1 VGALSLIL
9 GAVIVVQPYH
19 EVFARSAGICLGLGL
34 LLFYLC
40 ALKEHVVAPQDR
52 QSGRILLAW
61 SLIVPPAF
69 LVVALRLLTG
79 AHLRWSNPI
88 YRLLE
93 NRSLWHLGFWEWIIS
108 GAVFSFL
115 YAATLFLPQDL

>member
-1 VGALSLIL
+1 
-9 GAVIVVQPYH
+9 
-19 EVFARSAGICLGLGL
+19 L
-34 LLFYLC
+34 LAFYLC
-40 ALKEHVVAPQDR
+40 ALKGNPVAPEDR
-52 QSGRILLAW
+52 QSRRRILLAW

-108 GAVFSFL
+108 GAVF
-115 YAATLFLPQDL
+115 